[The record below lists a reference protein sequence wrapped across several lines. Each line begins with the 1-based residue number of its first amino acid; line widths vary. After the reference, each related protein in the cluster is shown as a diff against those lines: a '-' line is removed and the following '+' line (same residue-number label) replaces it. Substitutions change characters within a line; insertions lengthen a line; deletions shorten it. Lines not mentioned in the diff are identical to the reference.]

1 MIQPP
6 AQAPAEPGTRQR
18 VLMVAARLFRTQ
30 GYAATPLRDI
40 ASAAGMKAGSL
51 YNHFSSKEEIVVEIL
66 NLGVQTAFDKVRAS
80 VERLGAAPCRTVL
93 RAAIFAHLT
102 CLLGE
107 DNFTSANIR
116 IFAHVPPHMR
126 DATMSL
132 RHGYER
138 YWVEVLKRC
147 AAEGALR
154 PDIDPRMLSMFL
166 FGAGGVVAERGDAAG
181 DVGPNPA
188 QDKEIFLEDGFAA
201 AVHAVV
207 DVLEAGRRGGQPSR
221 DRSTAA

>member
-1 MIQPP
+1 MQTPP
-6 AQAPAEPGTRQR
+6 TEPGTRQR

-66 NLGVQTAFDKVRAS
+66 NLGVQTAFDRVRAE
-80 VERLGAAPCRTVL
+80 VERLGEAPCRTVL

-116 IFAHVPPHMR
+116 IFAHVPPHVR
-126 DATMSL
+126 DATMTL

-138 YWVEVLKRC
+138 FWVELLGRC
-147 AAEGALR
+147 AAQGAVR
-154 PDIDPRMLSMFL
+154 PDIDLRMLSMFL
-166 FGAGGVVAERGDAAG
+166 FGAMNWALEWYRPGRHSIAQLADELVTLYLAADAAE
-181 DVGPNPA
+181 PA
-188 QDKEIFLEDGFAA
+188 RRPRRRALRVAA
-201 AVHAVV
+201 AT
-207 DVLEAGRRGGQPSR
+207 GS
-221 DRSTAA
+221 

>member
-1 MIQPP
+1 MMQTPP
-6 AQAPAEPGTRQR
+6 PEPGTRQR

-66 NLGVQTAFDKVRAS
+66 NLGVQTAFDRVRAG

-93 RAAIFAHLT
+93 RAAVFAHLT

-116 IFAHVPPHMR
+116 IFAHVPPHVR
-126 DATMSL
+126 DATMTL

-138 YWVEVLKRC
+138 YWLDLFKRC
-147 AAEGALR
+147 VAEGALK
-154 PDIDPRMLSMFL
+154 PDIDVRMLSMFL
-166 FGAGGVVAERGDAAG
+166 FGAMNWALEWYRPGRHSIAQLADELVALYVPAEAAEPARRPKRRALRVAGVE
-181 DVGPNPA
+181 N
-188 QDKEIFLEDGFAA
+188 
-201 AVHAVV
+201 
-207 DVLEAGRRGGQPSR
+207 
-221 DRSTAA
+221 

>member
-1 MIQPP
+1 MIQAPS
-6 AQAPAEPGTRQR
+6 QAPAEPGTRQR

-80 VERLGAAPCRTVL
+80 VERLDAAPCRTVL

-116 IFAHVPPHMR
+116 IFAHVPPHVR
-126 DATMSL
+126 DATMTL

-138 YWVEVLKRC
+138 YWVEILKRC
-147 AAEGALR
+147 AAEGALK

-166 FGAGGVVAERGDAAG
+166 FGAMNWALEWYRPGRHSIAQLADELAALYVPADVAEAVKRPKRRALRVAG
-181 DVGPNPA
+181 V
-188 QDKEIFLEDGFAA
+188 
-201 AVHAVV
+201 
-207 DVLEAGRRGGQPSR
+207 
-221 DRSTAA
+221 